1 MNLILIHHFEDDY
14 SPAQREFPVVYPS
27 IEGLRAGIQMLI
39 DEMPAKYEAYEIE
52 KAAWEIENK
61 KIDRGPIREIARQQ
75 MEVRAKLRKNPNDPE
90 LKALNQELYDKWVE
104 EFLINPTRPFPPQS
118 LIKLNDTGIII
129 INNETTIEDF
139 EIFALEEWFEKNKSV
154 PTFH

>member
-52 KAAWEIENK
+52 KAAWEIENE
-61 KIDRGPIREIARQQ
+61 KIDRGPLRENARKQI
-75 MEVRAKLRKNPNDPE
+75 EVLGKLRKNPNDPE
-90 LKALNQELYDKWVE
+90 LKALKQELHDKMAEAMWAA
-104 EFLINPTRPFPPQS
+104 PHRPFPPQS

-129 INNETTIEDF
+129 NNETTIEDF
-139 EIFALEEWFEKNKSV
+139 EIFTLEEWFEKTKST